1 MSNASFDFLGIFAL
15 RKHKEYSE
23 LIKIITRY
31 SHNIAQKIKTFSNY
45 SVFVLYL
52 GLNYLQKIDAM
63 IKNLVVLHLILL
75 LSARLCAQECN
86 NQRYYDEIFNFNLTT
101 DIKFGEAPQPL
112 PLDPNNIQELFMDVY
127 QPNGD
132 TLSARPLIIWA
143 FGGGF
148 VFGSKTSTDIVALSS
163 AFAKRGYVTAA
174 IDYRLSTDLVVNN
187 DIENSYEA
195 VAKAMHDMRASI
207 RYFHKDA
214 ATSNNFKIDTSRIY
228 IGGVSAGAVTA
239 LHIVHLDELEIPT
252 EMQEFFDENGGLSGN
267 SGNGG
272 YSENVAGVIS
282 LCGMLLDVDLI
293 NPEVTTPIVSM
304 HGTED
309 DVVPYGSGTIE
320 ILDIGLEVDG
330 SSVIHPKLDE
340 YGIIN
345 DFYTWQGANH
355 TPFVLNPPNQAEV
368 YMDTTIWFVR
378 DFLYDLVCN
387 DVTSITETIDNENL
401 SFSVFPNPNN
411 GNFFVRLDSD
421 ENFSLSVFDNM
432 GREVFFNP
440 AIHPEIN
447 RLEIDLPKGIYIVKV
462 YSKDKLTI
470 LSRKIIVH

>member
-1 MSNASFDFLGIFAL
+1 
-15 RKHKEYSE
+15 
-23 LIKIITRY
+23 
-31 SHNIAQKIKTFSNY
+31 
-45 SVFVLYL
+45 
-52 GLNYLQKIDAM
+52 M
-63 IKNLVVLHLILL
+63 IKDLVLLPLILILL
-75 LSARLCAQECN
+75 NLPSIFSAGVLPRGGDAEGRGGLILSARLCAQECN
-86 NQRYYDEIFNFNLTT
+86 NQRYYDEIFDFNVTA
-101 DIKFGEAPQPL
+101 DIKFGEAPQPR
-112 PLDPNNIQELFMDVY
+112 PLEPNNIQELFMDVY
-127 QPNGD
+127 QPAGD

-148 VFGSKTSTDIVALSS
+148 VFGSKTSPDIVALSS

-207 RYFHKDA
+207 RYFYKDA
-214 ATSNNFKIDTSRIY
+214 ATSNHFRIDTSRIY

-239 LHIVHLDELEIPT
+239 LHIVHLDESEIPT
-252 EMQEFFDENGGLSGN
+252 EMQEFFDENGGLSGK
-267 SGNGG
+267 SGNEG

-309 DVVPYGSGTIE
+309 DVVPYGSGTIT

-330 SSVIHPKLDE
+330 SAVIHPKLDE

-378 DFLYDLVCN
+378 DFLYDLIC
-387 DVTSITETIDNENL
+387 DEVTSTSKTIDEDNF
-401 SFSVFPNPNN
+401 SFAVFPNPSS
-411 GNFFVRLDSD
+411 GNFLVLLESGEDV
-421 ENFSLSVFDNM
+421 SLTVFDNT

-440 AIHPEIN
+440 AIHQGIN
-447 RLEIDLPKGIYIVKV
+447 RLAIDLPKGMYIVKV
-462 YSKDKLTI
+462 YSKDRLKM

>member
-1 MSNASFDFLGIFAL
+1 MKNAIFLF
-15 RKHKEYSE
+15 
-23 LIKIITRY
+23 
-31 SHNIAQKIKTFSNY
+31 
-45 SVFVLYL
+45 
-52 GLNYLQKIDAM
+52 
-63 IKNLVVLHLILL
+63 LL
-75 LSARLCAQECN
+75 LISFGNLYAQECD
-86 NQRYYDEIFNFNLTT
+86 NQRYYAEVFDYALTS
-101 DIKFGEAPQPL
+101 DIKFGENVQPT
-112 PLDPNNIQELFMDVY
+112 PLNPNNIQELFMDIY
-127 QPNGD
+127 QPEGD

-148 VFGSKTSTDIVALSS
+148 VFGSKTSPDMVTLSS
-163 AFAKRGYVTAA
+163 EFAKKGYVCAA

-207 RYFHKDA
+207 RYFYKDA
-214 ATSNNFKIDTSRIY
+214 ATSNDYRIDTSRIY

-239 LHIVHLDELEIPT
+239 LHIVHLDESEVPT
-252 EMQEFFDENGGLSGN
+252 EMQTYFDENGGLSGN
-267 SGNGG
+267 SGNEG

-309 DVVPYGSGTIE
+309 GVVPYGSDTVT

-345 DFYTWQGANH
+345 DFYTWHGADH
-355 TPFVLNPPNQAEV
+355 TPFVLNSPAEAEV

-387 DVTSITETIDNENL
+387 DVTSTNQTIDADNF
-401 SFSVFPNPNN
+401 SFHVFPNPSS
-411 GNFFVRLDSD
+411 GNFFIDTD
-421 ENFSLSVFDNM
+421 EGDNISISVFDNV
-432 GREVFFNP
+432 GREVFFSPDLHQGLNQL
-440 AIHPEIN
+440 A
-447 RLEIDLPKGIYIVKV
+447 LDLPKGIYFIKAQ
-462 YSKDKLTI
+462 SKDKSRQLT
-470 LSRKIIVH
+470 RKITVH